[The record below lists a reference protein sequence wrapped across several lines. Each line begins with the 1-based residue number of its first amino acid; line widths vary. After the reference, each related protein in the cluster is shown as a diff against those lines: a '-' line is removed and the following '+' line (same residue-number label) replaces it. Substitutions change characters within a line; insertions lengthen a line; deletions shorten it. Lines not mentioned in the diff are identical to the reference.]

1 MVDITG
7 RKQAEDALREQHG
20 ICLDL
25 THDTVFVRDMND
37 VIIYWNRG
45 AEELYRW
52 TKGRA
57 IRRVSHHLMQTVH
70 CEIN

>member
-1 MVDITG
+1 ME
-7 RKQAEDALREQHG
+7 QADL
-20 ICLDL
+20 LDL

-37 VIIYWNRG
+37 VITYWNRG
-45 AEELYRW
+45 AEERRVD
-52 TKGRA
+52 KRRKA

>member
-1 MVDITG
+1 
-7 RKQAEDALREQHG
+7 
-20 ICLDL
+20 
-25 THDTVFVRDMND
+25 MND

-45 AEELYRW
+45 AEELYGW
-52 TKGRA
+52 TKEQA